1 MMRHN
6 ENVIFF
12 KSLLRSPLKTG
23 AFFPSSKN
31 LALSIA
37 SFVDVPEV
45 DEYIIELGAGTGRL
59 TTAILAK
66 GIPGSQLI
74 ILEMQPSLT
83 KFLKKNFPQVTVIEG
98 NVADMAKLLPKN
110 VIGKIKTIVSGIPMV
125 NLRFQDQQEIVVAC
139 KSVMKPDGVLLQF
152 TYRPG
157 SPLPSNK
164 LGLGQRYLGH
174 VLMNMPPAAI
184 WEYKNVKHTVIYS
197 FKDHFQFKRV
207 IPKAFQDL
215 GRRSSIEDRSVPF
228 VHEDRRGDEQRT
240 QSLKDEGYKR

>member
-1 MMRHN
+1 MMRYK

-31 LALSIA
+31 LALAIA
-37 SFVDVPEV
+37 GFVDIPNA
-45 DEYIIELGAGTGRL
+45 DEYIVELGAGTGRL
-59 TTAILAK
+59 TTAILAR
-66 GIPGSQLI
+66 GVPGSQLI

-98 NVADMAKLLPKN
+98 DASNLAKLLPEKA
-110 VIGKIKTIVSGIPMV
+110 IGKIKTIVSGIPMV
-125 NLRFQDQQEIVVAC
+125 NLRFHDQQEIVAAC
-139 KSVMKPDGVLLQF
+139 KSVMTPTGVLLQF

-174 VLMNMPPAAI
+174 ILMNMPPAAI
-184 WEYKNVKHTVIYS
+184 WEYKNVQHTVIYS
-197 FKDHFQFKRV
+197 FKDHFQFKR
-207 IPKAFQDL
+207 A
-215 GRRSSIEDRSVPF
+215 
-228 VHEDRRGDEQRT
+228 
-240 QSLKDEGYKR
+240 KR